1 MPINKADTTNR
12 PARAGMIPPVFGQTR
27 PTPIVRLCLILGAVM
42 QVDALASDWRF
53 ATNRG

>member
-1 MPINKADTTNR
+1 
-12 PARAGMIPPVFGQTR
+12 MIPPVFGQTR

-53 ATNRG
+53 ATDRG